1 MLKLIISELDTPK
14 PGFGWWPF
22 FGVLQN
28 SGGESHVSEVLN
40 SVKEIKKTPARL
52 LLHSELSRAHLQA

>member
-1 MLKLIISELDTPK
+1 MVA
-14 PGFGWWPF
+14 FF

-40 SVKEIKKTPARL
+40 SVKEIKEIPARL
-52 LLHSELSRAHLQA
+52 LLHSELNRAHLQA